1 MEQIIY
7 RCFKTLKNHYIYD
20 RHTNTIFPVTESEY
34 MVFEDYLHGKYND
47 KTQKV
52 FEKYQ
57 QFGLLR
63 ENQVT
68 KIEHPSFR
76 WVEHYAEHR
85 VESLTLQVT
94 QQCNLR
100 CSYCAYSGL
109 YYNREHSSERM
120 SIETAISAIDFL
132 LAHSDEIKEIHIGFY
147 GGEPLLEFDLI
158 KTCVSYVKEKV
169 EGKIVTFG
177 ITTNGTLLTE
187 EVVSYMVE
195 NDFQLSVSLDGSKT
209 EHDSN
214 RKFRS
219 GKGSFDLIMK
229 NLKYVK
235 EHYPDFMAR
244 TSIMTVVSPNANIAD
259 NLQFFN
265 TDQVLADSNIMMN
278 PLAETG
284 LKEEVQYKDSF
295 NLIRRYEYL
304 KYLLFATS
312 KLARDYVSDL
322 VISSHSKI
330 QEFYQSLHRLEVY
343 SGTSHHGGPCIPGV
357 KRLFVTVNG
366 ELFPC
371 EKVSETAPCNCIG
384 SLEEGFDIKKMQTML
399 NLGKLT
405 EAECITCW
413 NLPNCKICA
422 GQIEVL
428 DGCTCF
434 CKEDKLKACQE
445 EKMSVMAGI
454 YEMAVLREFHFHV
467 EEREASI

>member
-7 RCFKTLKNHYIYD
+7 RCFKTLKNYYIFD

-34 MVFEDYLHGKYND
+34 KVFEDYLHGKNSD
-47 KTQKV
+47 KTQEVLK
-52 FEKYQ
+52 KYQ
-57 QFGLLR
+57 QLGLLR

-68 KIEHPSFR
+68 KIEHPSYK
-76 WVEHYAEHR
+76 WVGHYAEHR
-85 VESLTLQVT
+85 LEGLTLQVT

-120 SIETAISAIDFL
+120 SVETAMSAIDFL
-132 LAHSDEIKEIHIGFY
+132 LEHSDEMKELHISFY

-158 KTCVSYVKEKV
+158 KKCVSYVKEKV
-169 EGKIVTFG
+169 EGKRVTFG
-177 ITTNGTLLTE
+177 MTTNGTLLTE
-187 EVVSYMVE
+187 EVVSYLVAH
-195 NDFQLSVSLDGSKT
+195 DFSLAVSLDGSKK

-229 NLKYVK
+229 NLQYMK

-244 TSIMTVVSPNANIAD
+244 TSIMTVVSPNGNIAD
-259 NLQFFN
+259 NLQFFH

-278 PLAETG
+278 PLEETG

-312 KLARDYVSDL
+312 KLDKEYVSAL
-322 VISSHSKI
+322 VISSHSKM
-330 QEFYQSLHRLEVY
+330 QQFYQTLHRQEIY
-343 SGTSHHGGPCIPGV
+343 SGTTHHGGPCIPGM
-357 KRLFVTVNG
+357 KRLFVTVTG

-384 SLEEGFDIKKMQTML
+384 SLEKGLDIKKMKAML

-405 EAECITCW
+405 EAECMTCW
-413 NLPNCKICA
+413 NLPNCKICVA
-422 GQIEVL
+422 QLDVS
-428 DGCTCF
+428 DGCESF
-434 CKEDKLKACQE
+434 CKEDKLKVCQE
-445 EKMSVMAGI
+445 EKMRVMAGI
-454 YEMAVLREFHFHV
+454 YEMAVLREFNFHV
-467 EEREASI
+467 EEREAGI